1 LNTDHATAIED
12 RRRWLALYVLCLGML
27 MIVLDATIVNV
38 ALPSIQ
44 ADLGFSQS
52 DLAWVVNAYL
62 IAFGGLLLLAGRL
75 GDLVGQR
82 RIFLIGLTVFT
93 GASLLCALAQ
103 SQGLLIGAR
112 FVQGVGGALTS
123 AVILGMIVTMFPE
136 AREQAKAI
144 GAYTFVAVAGGSI
157 GLLAGGILTQAI
169 NWHWIFFVNLP
180 VGIATAVFAVRL
192 VPDRE
197 GIGLAA
203 GADLPGAALLTGGLM
218 LGVYTILGVAEE
230 GWGSSQTLALGAV
243 SIGLLVA
250 FVTRQSR
257 VRNPLMPLR
266 LFRSRNVAGANVV
279 QALLVVGMFG
289 MFFLGAL
296 YMQQILG
303 YDPLQVG
310 LAYLPLTAVM
320 AVMSFRFTGQLNLR
334 FGPLAT
340 LVPALVFIV
349 AGLLLLART
358 PVDATYAIDLL
369 PAMILIGLGAG
380 LGFPSLMTL
389 AMSGATASD
398 SGLASGLVNTSLQ
411 VGGAIGLAVLATF
424 ATERTEGLL
433 AEGEPAASA
442 LNSGYHLAYLIGAG
456 LVIVAIAT
464 AVSVLRSRLP
474 EGVGVE
480 APEPAAPEIEAPSI
494 AGEAPRIRVEPL
506 PAGVN
511 PGGGCEETGTGV
523 TIGCGGAAAS
533 MTK

>member
-1 LNTDHATAIED
+1 MLNETAAEN
-12 RRRWLALYVLCLGML
+12 RNRWSALYVLCVGML

-44 ADLGFSQS
+44 EDLGFSQN

-62 IAFGGLLLLAGRL
+62 IAFGGLLLLAGRI

-82 RIFLIGLTVFT
+82 RIFLIGLAVFT

-103 SQGLLIGAR
+103 SQALLVGAR

-136 AREQAKAI
+136 PREQAKAI

-157 GLLAGGILTQAI
+157 GLLAGGVLTEAI

-180 VGIATAVFAVRL
+180 VGLATAALAIRL

-197 GIGLAA
+197 GIGLSS
-203 GADLPGAALLTGGLM
+203 GADLPGAALLIGGLM
-218 LGVYTILGVAEE
+218 LGVYTILGVTEE
-230 GWGSSQTLALGAV
+230 GWGSSQTLTLGAV
-243 SIGLLVA
+243 SIALLVA
-250 FVTRQSR
+250 LVARQAR
-257 VRNPLMPLR
+257 IANPLIPLR
-266 LFRSRNVAGANVV
+266 LFRSPNVAGANLI

-303 YDPLQVG
+303 YDALQVG
-310 LAYLPLTAVM
+310 LAYLPLTLVM
-320 AVMSFRFTGQLNLR
+320 GAMSFRVTGQLNLR

-340 LVPALVFIV
+340 LVPAMVFIV

-358 PVDATYAIDLL
+358 PVDASYAVDLL
-369 PAMILIGLGAG
+369 PPMILIGLGAG

-389 AMSGATASD
+389 AMSGATGSD
-398 SGLASGLVNTSLQ
+398 SGLASGLVNTSVQ
-411 VGGAIGLAVLATF
+411 VGGAIGLAVLATL
-424 ATERTEGLL
+424 ATNRTDRLL
-433 AEGEPAASA
+433 ADGEPAVEA

-456 LVIVAIAT
+456 LVIVAIAI
-464 AVSVLRSRLP
+464 AISVLRSA
-474 EGVGVE
+474 EAEEAVE
-480 APEPAAPEIEAPSI
+480 PVVEPVAPEPEP
-494 AGEAPRIRVEPL
+494 PRIRAEPL
-506 PAGVN
+506 PAGVV
-511 PGGGCEETGTGV
+511 PGGGCTETGTGV
-523 TIGCGGAAAS
+523 VIGNGCGGCAGT
-533 MTK
+533 MQ